1 MVSLRFAHNPPKV
14 VKVIGRAA
22 ERRWREKTALAGVLV
37 RENFQYQLMDAE
49 WMRCEGDM

>member
-1 MVSLRFAHNPPKV
+1 MVTLRFAYNPPKV

-22 ERRWREKTALAGVLV
+22 ERESRALAGVLV

-49 WMRCEGDM
+49 